1 MHAFILMRNLF
12 TNLTVCEVFFILFF
26 LLENVEDEGNK
37 YSLANGRE
45 GRKGCMVLTNDE
57 DLRSRARATELVG
70 IVAMSVGRVR
80 MEPILPPYIEAAIS
94 VIALSL
100 NSVTDCAICLRP
112 GII

>member
-45 GRKGCMVLTNDE
+45 GRKGCMVALVLIRHRPYVVNTK
-57 DLRSRARATELVG
+57 LIRLSRRF
-70 IVAMSVGRVR
+70 RF
-80 MEPILPPYIEAAIS
+80 
-94 VIALSL
+94 
-100 NSVTDCAICLRP
+100 
-112 GII
+112 